1 MKQYLKL
8 EIDPWVKNDVKH
20 IRKCFEH
27 SLQSVCTT
35 EVVIF
40 QNNQYDNVQ
49 YHLCSNWSFT
59 AHYGITN
66 YIFM

>member
-8 EIDPWVKNDVKH
+8 EIDPWVTNDVKH

-40 QNNQYDNVQ
+40 LKQSV
-49 YHLCSNWSFT
+49 
-59 AHYGITN
+59 
-66 YIFM
+66 